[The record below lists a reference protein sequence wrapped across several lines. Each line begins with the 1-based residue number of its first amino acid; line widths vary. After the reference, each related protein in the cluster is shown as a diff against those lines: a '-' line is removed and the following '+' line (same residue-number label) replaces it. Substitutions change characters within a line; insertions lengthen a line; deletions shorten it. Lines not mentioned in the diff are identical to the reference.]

1 MFTGIDYNVIYNN
14 APGLGF
20 LAPSSEASPA
30 GYYAQTTKVNTGTE
44 KLDVHGAWKFF
55 RQSAVSDAAVH

>member
-1 MFTGIDYNVIYNN
+1 LFTGIDYNVIYNN

-30 GYYAQTTKVNTGTE
+30 GYYAQTTKVNTGNVT
-44 KLDVHGAWKFF
+44 LDVHGAWKFF